1 MPEETREE
9 IFVTLKFSR
18 DVRSLSELA
27 AFAGAFEE
35 IDRLKNRMIRYAL
48 RNRERLEEE
57 EVAIGEV
64 VDALVYSGQQ
74 LIAFQVGSQPS
85 AKIGI
90 VLSTLPILVALFLNY
105 DKIGPNAQRI
115 EKDFE
120 GVVKQVEG
128 LSESQR
134 SYVLHEGRLFCSYF
148 LASGE
153 VFFEE
158 LARESRHIR
167 ERLNGS
173 SQQENVD
180 VHISVGK

>member
-57 EVAIGEV
+57 GVAIGEV

-74 LIAFQVGSQPS
+74 LI
-85 AKIGI
+85 
-90 VLSTLPILVALFLNY
+90 
-105 DKIGPNAQRI
+105 
-115 EKDFE
+115 
-120 GVVKQVEG
+120 
-128 LSESQR
+128 
-134 SYVLHEGRLFCSYF
+134 
-148 LASGE
+148 
-153 VFFEE
+153 
-158 LARESRHIR
+158 RHR
-167 ERLNGS
+167 
-173 SQQENVD
+173 
-180 VHISVGK
+180 